1 MIRPAIVSAALLAP
15 ALALAQPPGKR
26 DPDWPCPQ
34 IKVSE
39 MSLPAVWSG
48 PAVDPLDATWKSN
61 PTVVDLVANLA
72 PRRQPI
78 DRAQVLLRDFAQHAG
93 EQRQPQLLQVLV
105 GLFTVLD
112 QERNSVMAGLDRFG
126 RGQRELAAEIRGDNE
141 KLRALQTESAS
152 DPKAVQQM
160 TQQVTWEVEVFQDRR
175 QALSYVCD
183 VPGKIE
189 QRLFALARQI
199 QQELE

>member
-1 MIRPAIVSAALLAP
+1 MIRPAIVSAAFLAP
-15 ALALAQPPGKR
+15 ALALAQPPGER
-26 DPDWPCPQ
+26 DPDWPCQQ

-39 MSLPAVWSG
+39 ISLPAVWSG
-48 PAVDPLDATWKSN
+48 PAVDPLDTTWKSN
-61 PTVVDLVANLA
+61 PTVADLVEKLA

-78 DRAQVLLRDFAQHAG
+78 DRAQALLREFARHAG

-105 GLFTVLD
+105 GLFNVLD
-112 QERNSVMAGLDRFG
+112 QERNSVIAGLDRFG
-126 RGQRELAAEIRGDNE
+126 RRQKELATEIRGNNE
-141 KLRALQTESAS
+141 KLRALQTQSAS

-189 QRLFALARQI
+189 QRLFALAHQI